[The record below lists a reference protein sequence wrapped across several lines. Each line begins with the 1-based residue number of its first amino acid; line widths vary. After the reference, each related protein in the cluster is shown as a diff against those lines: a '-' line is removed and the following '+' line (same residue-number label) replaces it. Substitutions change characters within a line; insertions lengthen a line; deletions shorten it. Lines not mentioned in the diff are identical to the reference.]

1 MSGSTLNGRPAGSE
15 SENDYENG
23 MQAYATLNQFLQDDG
38 WHPQPVEDRHAFHM
52 FFRGN
57 NGETHC
63 FARVRIDLE
72 QLMFYVAA
80 PVKAPEATFGAVVEF
95 LTRANYGLR
104 IGNFEFDYSD
114 GEIRYK
120 SSLDFEKV
128 SLSPQLIKNT
138 IYPAV
143 STMDRYLPG
152 IMSVMYGGKTAE
164 EAINEIEGQ

>member
-1 MSGSTLNGRPAGSE
+1 MDQSTVNGRPNEPESGSE
-15 SENDYENG
+15 NANG
-23 MQAYATLNQFLQDDG
+23 MQGFVTLGQFLTDDD
-38 WHPQPVEDRHAFHM
+38 WHPQPLADHYAYHTH
-52 FFRGN
+52 FRGR

-63 FARVRIDLE
+63 FARVRPDLE
-72 QLMFYVAA
+72 QVMFYVMS
-80 PVKAPEATFGAVVEF
+80 PVKAPESAFANTIEF
-95 LTRANYGLR
+95 ITRANYGLR

-128 SLSPQLIKNT
+128 ELTPQMIKNM

-152 IMSVMYGGKTAE
+152 LMSVMFGGKSAE
-164 EAINEIEGQ
+164 EAIAEIEQ

>member
-1 MSGSTLNGRPAGSE
+1 MSGSTLNGRPDGSE
-15 SENDYENG
+15 SETDYENG
-23 MQAYATLNQFLQDDG
+23 LRGFATLGQFLEEDG
-38 WHPQPVEDRHAFHM
+38 WHPQPIEDRHAYHM

-63 FARVRIDLE
+63 FARIRIDLE
-72 QLMFYVAA
+72 QLMFYVVA
-80 PVKAPEATFGAVVEF
+80 PVKAPENSFDTIIEF
-95 LTRANYGLR
+95 ITRANYGLR

-128 SLSPQLIKNT
+128 ELTSQSIRNA

-152 IMSVMYGGKTAE
+152 LMSVMYGGKSAE
-164 EAINEIEGQ
+164 EAIAEIEG